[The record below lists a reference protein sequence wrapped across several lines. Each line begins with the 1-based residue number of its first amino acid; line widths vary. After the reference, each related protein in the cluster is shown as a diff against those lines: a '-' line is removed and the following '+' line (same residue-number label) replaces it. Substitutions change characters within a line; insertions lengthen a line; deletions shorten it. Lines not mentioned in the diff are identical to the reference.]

1 MVGDCEAYIVKEKA
15 KSIEDIFIKAGAVR
29 RGHFLLSSG
38 LHSPVY
44 WEKFQ
49 VLQYPEYTEELC
61 RMIAARYRGDRVEV
75 VAGPTTGGV
84 ILAYEVARQLGVR
97 GIFAEKTPTG
107 ERAFRRGFSI
117 GMGERVLI
125 VDDIMTTGSSIHETI
140 AAVKKLGGNMV
151 GIGILVD
158 RSETRIDFGMP
169 LFACHRADEITY
181 RSQTCPLCAG
191 GIPLVKPGGS

>member
-1 MVGDCEAYIVKEKA
+1 MTQKTNDIEEIFVK
-15 KSIEDIFIKAGAVR
+15 SGAIR
-29 RGHFLLSSG
+29 KGHFLLSSG

-49 VLQYPEYTEELC
+49 VLQFPAYTEKLC
-61 RMIAARYRGDRVEV
+61 RLITNRYRNERVEV

-97 GIFAEKTPTG
+97 GIFAEKTAAG
-107 ERAFRRGFSI
+107 DRAFRRGFSI
-117 GMGERVLI
+117 SMGERVLI
-125 VDDIMTTGSSIHETI
+125 VDDIMTTGGSIFETV
-140 AAVKKLGGNMV
+140 AAVKKLGGNIV

-158 RSETRIDFGMP
+158 RSDKKIDFGIP
-169 LFACHRADEITY
+169 FFACHRADEITY
-181 RSQTCPLCAG
+181 KSQTCPLCAG

>member
-1 MVGDCEAYIVKEKA
+1 MTQENDIEEIFT
-15 KSIEDIFIKAGAVR
+15 KSGAIR
-29 RGHFLLSSG
+29 KGHFLLSSG

-49 VLQYPEYTEELC
+49 VLQFPIYTEKLC
-61 RMIAARYRGDRVEV
+61 RMIAGNFRRKRVEV

-97 GIFAEKTPTG
+97 GIFAEKNPSG

-117 GMGERVLI
+117 AMGEKVLI
-125 VDDIMTTGSSIHETI
+125 VDDIMTTGGSIFETVD
-140 AAVKKLGGNMV
+140 AVKKLGGDIV

-158 RSETRIDFGMP
+158 RSEKKIDFGIP

-181 RSQTCPLCAG
+181 KSQTCPLCAG
-191 GIPLVKPGGS
+191 GVPLVKPGGG